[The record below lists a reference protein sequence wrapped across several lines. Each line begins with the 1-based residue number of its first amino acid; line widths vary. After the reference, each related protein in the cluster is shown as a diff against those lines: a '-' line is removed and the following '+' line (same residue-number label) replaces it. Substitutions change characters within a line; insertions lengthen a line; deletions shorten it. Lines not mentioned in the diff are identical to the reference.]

1 MSRSRSETESDEAEE
16 ESSPGVLDEKMATAL
31 AITDDQWFD
40 SLEATEKDYILQNP
54 IDPIST
60 DLKCTSCSSRPRLNF
75 QVGILWSLINHDFS
89 TFGSFWILSMM
100 LVEKQ
105 ISA

>member
-54 IDPIST
+54 IDPTST

-75 QVGILWSLINHDFS
+75 QVGIL
-89 TFGSFWILSMM
+89 
-100 LVEKQ
+100 
-105 ISA
+105 